1 MDRKEKILIIVEGE
15 RAEADFFKQ
24 LSTVFGVR
32 FQICCFK
39 ANIYCLYQRMKELDF
54 NAEVKDVLREARPE
68 LSELDE
74 NYAYTYLVF
83 DLDPHHTNRNET
95 RSLLQIVK
103 DNCGKAVEMS
113 EYFNNESDP
122 TVGKLYINY
131 PMMESYR
138 ACNCVFDPDYRNEY
152 VKIEEITRF
161 KKYVNS
167 KKLSGKHLKDYTRE
181 DFSALMRMNVYKL
194 ALLRKNQW
202 QPVSY
207 SEYCNL
213 SESSALLDM
222 QTSLIEAE
230 EKIAVLNTS
239 LFLLLDYYGNQNGF
253 YEQITA
259 GLLPV
264 LLIQMEDRTIGV

>member
-1 MDRKEKILIIVEGE
+1 
-15 RAEADFFKQ
+15 
-24 LSTVFGVR
+24 
-32 FQICCFK
+32 
-39 ANIYCLYQRMKELDF
+39 
-54 NAEVKDVLREARPE
+54 
-68 LSELDE
+68 
-74 NYAYTYLVF
+74 
-83 DLDPHHTNRNET
+83 
-95 RSLLQIVK
+95 
-103 DNCGKAVEMS
+103 
-113 EYFNNESDP
+113 
-122 TVGKLYINY
+122 
-131 PMMESYR
+131 MMESYR
-138 ACNCVFDPDYRNEY
+138 ACNSVFDPDYRNEY
-152 VKIEEITRF
+152 VKIEEISRF

-253 YEQITA
+253 YEQ
-259 GLLPV
+259 
-264 LLIQMEDRTIGV
+264 TIMKTMNS

>member
-24 LSTVFGVR
+24 LSAVFGVR

-152 VKIEEITRF
+152 VKIEEISRF

-167 KKLSGKHLKDYTRE
+167 KKMSGKHLKDYTRE

-207 SEYCNL
+207 SEYCTL

-253 YEQITA
+253 YEQIIMKT
-259 GLLPV
+259 
-264 LLIQMEDRTIGV
+264 MNS

>member
-1 MDRKEKILIIVEGE
+1 MDRKEKILIIAEGE

-24 LSTVFGVR
+24 LSAVFGVR

-54 NAEVKDVLREARPE
+54 NAEVKDVLREVRPE

-152 VKIEEITRF
+152 VKIDEISRF

-167 KKLSGKHLKDYTRE
+167 KKMSGKHLKDYTRE

-202 QPVSY
+202 
-207 SEYCNL
+207 
-213 SESSALLDM
+213 
-222 QTSLIEAE
+222 
-230 EKIAVLNTS
+230 
-239 LFLLLDYYGNQNGF
+239 
-253 YEQITA
+253 
-259 GLLPV
+259 
-264 LLIQMEDRTIGV
+264 